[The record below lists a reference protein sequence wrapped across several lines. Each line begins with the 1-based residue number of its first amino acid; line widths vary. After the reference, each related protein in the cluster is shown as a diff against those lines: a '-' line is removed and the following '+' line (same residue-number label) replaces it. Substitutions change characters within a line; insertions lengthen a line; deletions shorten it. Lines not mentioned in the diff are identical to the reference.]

1 MPKTTKHSNYTF
13 TKRGI
18 YYFSKRIPQDIQS
31 HYQQSRIVHSLKT
44 KDKNQAHS
52 AACHLNEKLEHFW
65 FQLRLQNQAEQ
76 LSNLKFIK
84 QPDLRLSLDSA

>member
-1 MPKTTKHSNYTF
+1 MRKTIKHSNYTF

-31 HYQQSRIVHSLKT
+31 HYQQSRIVHSLKK

-52 AACHLNEKLEHFW
+52 AAGTRCLGSTGFRRMLG
-65 FQLRLQNQAEQ
+65 
-76 LSNLKFIK
+76 
-84 QPDLRLSLDSA
+84 